1 MTPLELL
8 EEVKGRF
15 IVLYHNDDAAL
26 KRLLRQALGK
36 YQDKAGVIL
45 QTCYEAGT
53 KEAEMPD
60 LYLTVAAC
68 QDGDGRFVPVFVDDE
83 NKKLVFDVSA
93 DNLKIRLYWL
103 ARLRDWPDDRE
114 LPYGCVGLVGDY
126 LEALIDIPNTQRT
139 RDAYSDIQGPT
150 QDLPS
155 LQDLRARLSD
165 LELQMEDCRAIVP
178 AMLITY

>member
-15 IVLYHNDDAAL
+15 IVLYHRDDAAL

-45 QTCYEAGT
+45 QTSYEAGT
-53 KEAEMPD
+53 KEAEIPD

-68 QDGDGRFVPVFVDDE
+68 QDEDGRFVPVFVDDE

-93 DNLKIRLYWL
+93 DNLKIRLYC
-103 ARLRDWPDDRE
+103 DD
-114 LPYGCVGLVGDY
+114 LMK
-126 LEALIDIPNTQRT
+126 IPTT
-139 RDAYSDIQGPT
+139 TDPASDIFG
-150 QDLPS
+150 
-155 LQDLRARLSD
+155 
-165 LELQMEDCRAIVP
+165 CN
-178 AMLITY
+178 